1 MSVEG
6 SHVVHTTSQGES
18 ANREGQLDF
27 GAAEWESSRLVTVP
41 VDQVRPDPEQPRKHF
56 DEDTLRELGASL
68 RVIQVQPIVVR
79 RAATGWVLVD
89 GERRWRAA
97 RVEGLATLEARE
109 MALTERVTMV
119 SMVIQLAAN
128 THRDQLTLEEQ
139 ANGVLRIAEGGFPTP
154 AIARVLGH
162 NEDYVIS
169 LLAIARSGDAREL
182 IAAGRLTSVTGWDAY
197 LALEPAVRKRVLD
210 STDPV
215 TADRCERVR
224 REHELAER
232 AKQLRLTMPRS
243 SAPPEVTGG
252 AATPTGAPVVAPS
265 DEGPDGEGDGEDGD
279 SAPAVR
285 TAPGVTPSGGRG
297 PGHESGSASH
307 PAPNGASGEGAGD
320 TRAAGGLERGAESA
334 ALPPTEEDDRPIR
347 TFAEALDAYHL
358 EAHDERDAVIAGLD
372 GVREGLDTL
381 LTTMGGSAEITDP
394 VFEVLRGALAPVQRV
409 LDATLKK
416 IVRPPEFPPC
426 CVLNAAAHHAERDAR
441 QGDQS

>member
-6 SHVVHTTSQGES
+6 SHVVLASGHGES
-18 ANREGQLDF
+18 GGCEGQLDF
-27 GAAEWESSRLVTVP
+27 GAAEWESSRLITVP

-79 RAATGWVLVD
+79 RDATGWVLVD

-162 NEDYVIS
+162 NEDYVVS

-182 IAAGRLTSVTGWDAY
+182 IAAGRLASVSGWDAY

-232 AKQLRLTMPRS
+232 AKQLRLAMPRS
-243 SAPPEVTGG
+243 PAPPAPPVTAG
-252 AATPTGAPVVAPS
+252 AAAPAGAPAGAPS
-265 DEGPDGEGDGEDGD
+265 DEGTGGDGDGEGGAAA
-279 SAPAVR
+279 S
-285 TAPGVTPSGGRG
+285 GVTHSAGSE
-297 PGHESGSASH
+297 PGDESGLASH
-307 PAPNGASGEGAGD
+307 PASDGASGEGAGD
-320 TRAAGGLERGAESA
+320 SRPTGGLERGIESA
-334 ALPPTEEDDRPIR
+334 AVPPTGEDDRPLR

-358 EAHDERDAVIAGLD
+358 EAHDERDALIAGLD

-409 LDATLKK
+409 LDAALKK

-426 CVLNAAAHHAERDAR
+426 CVLNAAAHHAERAAR
-441 QGDQS
+441 EGERS